1 MYTSVVL
8 RLADKSVDALCNL
21 ENITAVKE
29 VDCKYINISYEQLY
43 TVYICSIIWDRYR
56 GRVPQLRLVTN

>member
-1 MYTSVVL
+1 MVL

-29 VDCKYINISYEQLY
+29 VDCKYINVSYEQLY
-43 TVYICSIIWDRYR
+43 TVYICSII
-56 GRVPQLRLVTN
+56 